1 MSKVKVDNRFQVL
14 ILDDKK
20 YIKVDLHFSVFGENG
35 HEVKVLTRTVKKGET
50 LQRCIQR
57 AKSRVKSSGAYHL
70 VELHE
75 VYIHT
80 DQRWFSVLDN
90 SSGITVYQ
98 DAKFNLHTAQ

>member
-35 HEVKVLTRTVKKGET
+35 CEVKVLTRTVKKGET

-75 VYIHT
+75 VYIHN
-80 DQRWFSVLDN
+80 DQEWFSVLDDTI
-90 SSGITVYQ
+90 SITVHK
-98 DAKFNLHTAQ
+98 DAAILFGAAQ

>member
-1 MSKVKVDNRFQVL
+1 MYL
-14 ILDDKK
+14 IPCLR
-20 YIKVDLHFSVFGENG
+20 FSVFGENG
-35 HEVKVLTRTVKKGET
+35 VDVKVLTRTVKKGET

-80 DQRWFSVLDN
+80 DPNWFSVLDDTI
-90 SSGITVYQ
+90 SITVYQ
-98 DAKFNLHTAQ
+98 DFHLTNTPNLTYRFAQ